1 MQQGLLSAFNPSDA
15 YSQNLRQPVQGDM
28 TLGNLVS
35 YFMPISKNVMP
46 YEDSPR
52 LGAGDY
58 NFDFPQVMKD
68 AYSGINKFGQAF
80 RGELSPQELQ
90 QLATNTAFN
99 VAGGSLLGS
108 RVIPNAVPKGGILGM
123 GVSKTP
129 NQTGLL
135 GKANKSSNIFGSVEK
150 FPNLSKQE
158 ENLVSSSF
166 APVNEV
172 AGFGKVKI
180 EKINNQDLV
189 GSQKRFEELK
199 KLTANYAHDRAKARV
214 IRLDNGE
221 NAIQYMQP
229 PTEIKNV
236 NISDLIATQDNIVLG
251 TNKSSGS
258 PLAVKKNGK
267 LYIRDGHHRIA
278 QKINAGDK
286 TTDVRVID
294 LDEGGYYGMDKSAT
308 NTPKTG
314 LLGKNNEVIPE
325 NGLLGK
331 VDNVQPKSGI
341 AEVVP
346 PTDKADGIF
355 AFHGSGADFDEFKL
369 SKIGTGEGNQ
379 AFGYGL
385 YFTDSEDIAK
395 FYKNAMSQKGTEGLT
410 KTVDYKGKKINIDN
424 IETNEESF
432 VYANANLNPE
442 ITKNKLFKEKK
453 RIEKEI
459 ATNNQAISQIQSG
472 KVYKSFDGTEIS
484 EIEFEK
490 NNKFFQPKLDA
501 INKVIDNLSEIKI
514 VDSAKTYEV
523 KINAVMDDLIDYDKS
538 LGQQSDNIK
547 NILNKMKSEVTVDDA
562 VNLGFDPFDFAGS
575 QKKAIQETI
584 KSLFGKDE
592 DVVRFLNN
600 WSAIRGEQ
608 ATGEKLLAK
617 YGAKGI
623 KYKADQGVGARNVP
637 ETGKNNYVIF
647 DDKIIDIMKKYGIV
661 GAVGVTAMQGGEQS
675 PEANLSL

>member
-1 MQQGLLSAFNPSDA
+1 MQQGLLSGYNPSDA
-15 YSQNLRQPVQGDM
+15 LPAPRYTGMLLPIERDM
-28 TLGNLVS
+28 YGN
-35 YFMPISKNVMP
+35 K
-46 YEDSPR
+46 
-52 LGAGDY
+52 G
-58 NFDFPQVMKD
+58 NFEMAVPQFLQD

-135 GKANKSSNIFGSVEK
+135 GKVNKSSNIFGSVEK
-150 FPNLSKQE
+150 FPKLSKQE

-395 FYKNAMSQKGTEGLT
+395 FYKNQLRKR
-410 KTVDYKGKKINIDN
+410 
-424 IETNEESF
+424 ES
-432 VYANANLNPE
+432 VKY
-442 ITKNKLFKEKK
+442 KEKPIK
-453 RIEKEI
+453 TIADANFFDELNLAKIQDRIFSGKSFNEAKSSLVNELEQTLENFNKNDPIDLRMFKTEKKALDHAKSLKEKDFKY
-459 ATNNQAISQIQSG
+459 QSG
-472 KVYKSFDGTEIS
+472 
-484 EIEFEK
+484 
-490 NNKFFQPKLDA
+490 
-501 INKVIDNLSEIKI
+501 
-514 VDSAKTYEV
+514 KTYEV

-538 LGQQSDNIK
+538 LRQQNDKIK
-547 NILNKMKSEVTVDDA
+547 KILKPYYEYYSVAETADFGTLLESTYRHLPQDEFSE
-562 VNLGFDPFDFAGS
+562 
-575 QKKAIQETI
+575 
-584 KSLFGKDE
+584 
-592 DVVRFLNN
+592 R
-600 WSAIRGEQ
+600 
-608 ATGEKLLAK
+608 LAK
-617 YGAKGI
+617 EGIKGI
-623 KYKADQGVGARNVP
+623 KYKSGQLSGITDSKA
-637 ETGKNNYVIF
+637 TNYVIF

-661 GAVGVTAMQGGEQS
+661 GAVGVTAMQGRGNQS
-675 PEANLSL
+675 SEANLSL

>member
-15 YSQNLRQPVQGDM
+15 LPAPRYTGMLLPIERDM
-28 TLGNLVS
+28 YGTKGNFELAV
-35 YFMPISKNVMP
+35 
-46 YEDSPR
+46 
-52 LGAGDY
+52 
-58 NFDFPQVMKD
+58 PQFLQD

-80 RGELSPQELQ
+80 SGELSPEQLQ
-90 QLATNTAFN
+90 QLAFDTSMN
-99 VAGGSLLGS
+99 VTGGSLLGS
-108 RVIPNAVPKGGILGM
+108 RVIPNAVPSGGILGM

-135 GKANKSSNIFGSVEK
+135 GKVNKSSNIFGSVEK
-150 FPNLSKQE
+150 FPKLSKQE

-258 PLAVKKNGK
+258 PLVVKKNGK

-294 LDEGGYYGMDKSAT
+294 LDDGGYYGMDKSAT
-308 NTPKTG
+308 NTPESG
-314 LLGKNNEVIPE
+314 LLSQTNQVTPE
-325 NGLLGK
+325 TGLLGK
-331 VDNVQPKSGI
+331 VDNVQPKSGVS
-341 AEVVP
+341 EVVP
-346 PTDKADGIF
+346 PTDKADGII
-355 AFHGSGADFDEFKL
+355 AFHGSPYDFNQFSL

-379 AFGYGL
+379 VFGYGL
-385 YFTDSEDIAK
+385 YFTDTKDIAK
-395 FYKNAMSQKGTEGLT
+395 FYKDAILKTQNVDFQGKPIKFLSDNQDIDN
-410 KTVDYKGKKINIDN
+410 KTVVLGKIRDRILGGKYNSKEAIDN
-424 IETNEESF
+424 VKYEYEQT
-432 VYANANLNPE
+432 
-442 ITKNKLFKEKK
+442 
-453 RIEKEI
+453 
-459 ATNNQAISQIQSG
+459 
-472 KVYKSFDGTEIS
+472 
-484 EIEFEK
+484 
-490 NNKFFQPKLDA
+490 
-501 INKVIDNLSEIKI
+501 IDNNFDLSRPLNAIDKMSYNNLKEDLDFISSLDPK
-514 VDSAKTYEV
+514 DFNYQAGKTYEV

-538 LGQQSDNIK
+538 LKQQNDKIK
-547 NILNKMKSEVTVDDA
+547 KILKPYYEYYGVAETADFGTLLESTYRHLPQDEFSE
-562 VNLGFDPFDFAGS
+562 
-575 QKKAIQETI
+575 
-584 KSLFGKDE
+584 
-592 DVVRFLNN
+592 R
-600 WSAIRGEQ
+600 
-608 ATGEKLLAK
+608 LAK
-617 YGAKGI
+617 EGIKGI
-623 KYKADQGVGARNVP
+623 KYKAGQLTAGQKDSKA
-637 ETGKNNYVIF
+637 TNYVIF

-661 GAVGVTAMQGGEQS
+661 GAVGVTAMQGRGNQS
-675 PEANLSL
+675 SEADLSL